1 MAARVKLQ
9 LINKL
14 RSPNNRTVVRAVEAM
29 RAQGWLEDGTLRG
42 VYLRHVHLQGADL
55 YAANLSH
62 ADLSLAHLQMA
73 NLSQADLEGARL
85 SNANLYG
92 ADLSGTNLKGASLIN
107 TNLYFARNLR
117 DEQLAQARSLWG
129 SKMPDGSIY
138 DGRFNLSGDLEVA
151 RAGLIDVGDQEAMA
165 RFYAG
170 PDACLTIRVD
180 RAQSPI
186 NTFSSVQLIQKL
198 RNSDVNIVRQ
208 AVDELR
214 ARGHLADGSLQWV
227 YLRYANLQ
235 GADLS
240 GADLQ
245 MADLNLAH
253 MQGADLSGANLQ
265 GARMHKVNLR
275 AANMTDTNLQGASL
289 AKVNLHGVLDLT
301 DEQLAQTNRLR
312 LATMPSGAPYDGR
325 FNLAGDLADA
335 RFLHVDVNNARAMAD
350 FYGIGEEAYQQG
362 QTWVQEHLPIVWE
375 ISSSRMASVDLES
388 IFETGTEV

>member
-1 MAARVKLQ
+1 MKARAKLQ
-9 LINKL
+9 LIRKL
-14 RSPNNRTVVRAVEAM
+14 RSANNRTVVQAVEAM
-29 RAQGWLEDGTLRG
+29 RAQGWLEDGTLCG

-55 YAANLSH
+55 CAANLSH

-92 ADLSGTNLKGASLIN
+92 ADLSGANLRGASLIN
-107 TNLYFARNLR
+107 ANLYFARNLAE
-117 DEQLAQARSLWG
+117 EQLAQARSLWG

-138 DGRFNLSGDLEVA
+138 DGRFNLPGDLEVA
-151 RAGLIDVGDQEAMA
+151 RAGRIDVGDQEAMA

-170 PDACLTIRVD
+170 PDACLTIR
-180 RAQSPI
+180 AEEGQSPMDA
-186 NTFSSVQLIQKL
+186 FSSVQLIQKL
-198 RNSDVNIVRQ
+198 RNSDSKIVRQ

-214 ARGHLADGSLQWV
+214 ARGHLADGSLRWV

-235 GADLS
+235 GANLS

-253 MQGADLSGANLQ
+253 LQGADLSGANLQ
-265 GARMHKVNLR
+265 GVRMHKVNLQ
-275 AANMTDTNLQGASL
+275 AANMTDTNLQGANL

-301 DEQLAQTNRLR
+301 DEQLAQANRLR
-312 LATMPSGAPYDGR
+312 LATMPNGAPYDGR

-335 RFLHVDVNNARAMAD
+335 RFLHVDVNSARAMAE
-350 FYGIGEEAYQQG
+350 FYGIGEEEYQQG
-362 QTWVQEHLPIVWE
+362 QAWVHEHFPIVWE
-375 ISSSRMASVDLES
+375 ISSSKMASVDLES
-388 IFETGTEV
+388 IFEAGTEI